1 MDHPPHSPELA
12 PTDFHLFLYLQKS
25 LAGKQFDDY
34 DDADDAVQKWLYY
47 MRREYKN
54 LHTSTSASTM
64 AATMW
69 KSSLKYVESN
79 NKFFLQNL
87 RK

>member
-12 PTDFHLFLYLQKS
+12 PTAFYLFLHLQKF

-34 DDADDAVQKWLYY
+34 DHADDAVQKWLYY
-47 MRREYKN
+47 MRRVYKN
-54 LHTSTSASTM
+54 LHTSTSASIM

-69 KSSLKYVESN
+69 KSSLKYVEAN
-79 NKFFLQNL
+79 NKYFFY
-87 RK
+87 KI